1 MQAETQPLG
10 GFPLKPDWHER
21 PHFDSPTSES
31 NDEHHFVG
39 RDEETRRLV
48 RLFLGGL
55 GGTVL
60 ISGYRGVGKTATVD
74 RALIEAASQARAT
87 TERRSTVANVE
98 RRDGA
103 VAELRPQRLL
113 VVKLDFAHIAP
124 DAAASRATASGRSS
138 V

>member
-1 MQAETQPLG
+1 M
-10 GFPLKPDWHER
+10 
-21 PHFDSPTSES
+21 
-31 NDEHHFVG
+31 
-39 RDEETRRLV
+39 
-48 RLFLGGL
+48 
-55 GGTVL
+55 L

-138 V
+138 G